1 MAALRALNDG
11 STADMV
17 ELLNKDPVAL
27 SPIIDEAGR
36 RAAVEDFRGK
46 VVIINLWAPWC
57 APCLKEMP
65 SLDRLA
71 ARLPAKDFAVVAV
84 AKDPVGDTP
93 SKRAFAAMKLN
104 RLKLYLDP
112 EGALEHEIAA
122 RGYPTTLILGADGAP
137 LAVREGEAEWDSD
150 AMVAKLERL
159 KARAAL
165 R

>member
-1 MAALRALNDG
+1 MAALRALNDE

-71 ARLPAKDFAVVAV
+71 ARLPDKDFAVVAV
-84 AKDPVGDTP
+84 TKDPVGDTP

-104 RLKLYLDP
+104 ASSFTSTR
-112 EGALEHEIAA
+112 
-122 RGYPTTLILGADGAP
+122 
-137 LAVREGEAEWDSD
+137 
-150 AMVAKLERL
+150 
-159 KARAAL
+159 KARSNMRSRRAATRRHSSSGRTGRRSL
-165 R
+165 FARAKPNGIATRW